1 MQVCKSPHYRNH
13 TRIYPHLEP
22 SQFAHRK
29 EPAVDILQAKDGKW
43 GISLANT
50 FEDMSPAEARQ
61 LASALVIA
69 AKMVE
74 MGKC

>member
-1 MQVCKSPHYRNH
+1 MQVCKSQHYQNH
-13 TRIYPHLEP
+13 TRIYPHLELN
-22 SQFAHRK
+22 QYAQRT
-29 EPAVDILQAKDGKW
+29 EPAVDILQVKDGKW
-43 GISLANT
+43 GISLSNT